1 MKRKRLRDEIKLTQ
15 PFAND
20 GTEAYF
26 NLMRTFEMLS
36 SETASCLKTLGLS
49 QSQYNVLR
57 ILRGAGTGGL
67 SCREIGNRMIAR
79 VPDVTRLLDRL
90 VRCGHVERQRSKLD
104 ARKMIARIT
113 QAGRE
118 HVERAIP
125 VVDELHLEQF
135 EHLSPDTIKKL
146 SIMLEQVRS
155 RPEPDESSPVESSPV
170 ESSPDESSPDES
182 SPDESSPDDATS
194 SEQAVGAQEAPRP

>member
-1 MKRKRLRDEIKLTQ
+1 MQRKRLRDEIKLTQ

-26 NLMRTFEMLS
+26 NLMRSFEMLS
-36 SETASCLKTLGLS
+36 GETAKCLKALGLS

-67 SCREIGNRMIAR
+67 SCREVGNRMIAR

-90 VRCGHVERQRSKLD
+90 VRCGYVERQRSKLD

-113 QAGRE
+113 LTGLD

-125 VVDELHLEQF
+125 VVDRLHLEQF
-135 EHLSPDTIKKL
+135 AHMPAETVKTL
-146 SIMLEQVRS
+146 SIVLEQVRS
-155 RPEPDESSPVESSPV
+155 RPDS
-170 ESSPDESSPDES
+170 DTGD
-182 SPDESSPDDATS
+182 THGR
-194 SEQAVGAQEAPRP
+194 AVRTQETRGS